1 MRSIADMGYQQSS
14 ISIHLNAMTQITQV
28 KLKELNVL
36 KLYEHYGALE
46 RSLPLL
52 TPESQELA
60 KAELEACANIRSEK
74 IDRIYY
80 AMASHEDALAR
91 IKQEGELIT
100 QAKRHHESQIK
111 QLKGLLNWL
120 RRSAPL
126 QTNKIT
132 GRNYEFV
139 LVKKKD
145 LTVEISSNLEDWD
158 EVEQKQ
164 FCIQQETTTTKQTVV
179 RSMDGTVLEEKTEPK
194 TTTETL
200 PSLDA
205 LRNAYQ
211 AGQHLPSGVKIFQ
224 EYSIRSKRIYND
236 KPMDLEAS
244 EYFGNVLPKV
254 GNPD

>member
-14 ISIHLNAMTQITQV
+14 IPIHLNAMTQITHV
-28 KLKELNVL
+28 KLQDLNVL

-60 KAELEACANIRSEK
+60 KAELETCANIRSEK

-100 QAKRHHESQIK
+100 QAKRHHESQLK

-158 EVEQKQ
+158 EGEQNQ

-179 RSMDGTVLEEKTEPK
+179 RSMDGTVLEERTEPK
-194 TTTETL
+194 ITTETL
-200 PSLDA
+200 PSLNA

-224 EYSIRSKRIYND
+224 EYSIRSKRIYTD
-236 KPMDLEAS
+236 KPLDLEAS
-244 EYFGNVLPKV
+244 EYFGNVLPEV
-254 GNPD
+254 GTPD